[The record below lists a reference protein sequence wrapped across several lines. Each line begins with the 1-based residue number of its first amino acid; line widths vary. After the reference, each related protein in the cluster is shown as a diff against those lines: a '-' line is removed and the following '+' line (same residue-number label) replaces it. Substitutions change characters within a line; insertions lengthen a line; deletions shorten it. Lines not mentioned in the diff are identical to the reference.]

1 MELNDK
7 EFDAAFRKKVFDAD
21 PQFEDAAWD
30 KMEQKLRRRD
40 RVILFR
46 RSALVLFALLAGV
59 WGYFALDTAPVA
71 HSEMAGVHQKKRES
85 VVSSKGSSDQTQLKL
100 NEQVVMGSVD
110 TLSRRKSTVLRN
122 STVQKIGA
130 VKTTVKDTKAT
141 IEGISTERIGV
152 GRQLIIS
159 GKFAGMQTEKIDL
172 TGISVTA
179 DVSLSKPAMI
189 ANPVPVIDQAA
200 DKKAVRN
207 KRNLPVSMAI
217 SAGPEFNSA
226 STVVGGDPGFSA
238 GLTFGFGI
246 TKKLDLLTGVR
257 YSLKKYNSGPGL
269 RYSFP
274 NTAAW
279 AKYTLTNL
287 DATCAVLEIPLQA
300 SYNIMNNSKNMINLN
315 AGISSYLMLKE
326 DYDFKYNTS
335 YGPTDKLL
343 QKRNANQHLL
353 SIVDL
358 SATYFIKLK
367 STNLKLGLEPFVKI
381 PLSGVGEG
389 NINLKSS
396 GVSLKLRYD
405 LEKKSN

>member
-40 RVILFR
+40 RVILLR
-46 RSALVLFALLAGV
+46 RSALVLFVLLAGV
-59 WGYFALDTAPVA
+59 WGYNVLDNAPVV
-71 HSEMAGVHQKKRES
+71 HSEMAVGKKRTKE
-85 VVSSKGSSDQTQLKL
+85 
-100 NEQVVMGSVD
+100 EQVATSSVD
-110 TLSRRKSTVLRN
+110 TLSGLKSAVLKN
-122 STVQKIGA
+122 SPVQKNNIVVTSA
-130 VKTTVKDTKAT
+130 KDTITA
-141 IEGISTERIGV
+141 IEQIGSEQVGSKHIGGGRTSTERLNV
-152 GRQLIIS
+152 GQQLS
-159 GKFAGMQTEKIDL
+159 TGGKFAGLATEKIDL
-172 TGISVTA
+172 TGIGVTA
-179 DVSLSKPAMI
+179 DIRVSRPAMI
-189 ANPVPVIDQAA
+189 VNSIPVVDQAA
-200 DKKAVRN
+200 DKKVARN

-246 TKKLDLLTGVR
+246 TKKLDLLTGAR
-257 YSLKKYNSGPGL
+257 YSLKKYNSGPEL

-300 SYNIMNNSKNMINLN
+300 SYNIMNNSKNMVNLN

>member
-59 WGYFALDTAPVA
+59 WGYYALDTAPVA
-71 HSEMAGVHQKKRES
+71 HSEMAGVLQKKRES
-85 VVSSKGSSDQTQLKL
+85 VVSTS
-100 NEQVVMGSVD
+100 SVD
-110 TLSRRKSTVLRN
+110 TLSGLKSAVLKN
-122 STVQKIGA
+122 TAVQKNSIVVTRAKGTIAGVERIGFEQTGSEQIGGGKID
-130 VKTTVKDTKAT
+130 V
-141 IEGISTERIGV
+141 GRIGV

-159 GKFAGMQTEKIDL
+159 GKFAGMEMERIDL
-172 TGISVTA
+172 SRLSVTA
-179 DVSLSKPAMI
+179 DVRLSNPPMIVNPA
-189 ANPVPVIDQAA
+189 PVIDQAA
-200 DKKAVRN
+200 DKKAARN

-226 STVVGGDPGFSA
+226 SMVVGGDPGFSA

-246 TKKLDLLTGVR
+246 TKKLDLLTGAR

>member
-46 RSALVLFALLAGV
+46 RSALALFALLAGV
-59 WGYFALDTAPVA
+59 WGYYALDTAPVA

-85 VVSSKGSSDQTQLKL
+85 VVSTS
-100 NEQVVMGSVD
+100 SVD
-110 TLSRRKSTVLRN
+110 TLSGLKSAVLKN
-122 STVQKIGA
+122 PAVQKNSIVVTRAKGTVAGVERIGPEQ
-130 VKTTVKDTKAT
+130 TGSEQ
-141 IEGISTERIGV
+141 IGGGQIGV

-159 GKFAGMQTEKIDL
+159 GKFAGMETERIDL
-172 TGISVTA
+172 SRLSVKA
-179 DVSLSKPAMI
+179 DVRLSNPPMI
-189 ANPVPVIDQAA
+189 VNPVPVIDQAA
-200 DKKAVRN
+200 DKKVVRN

-217 SAGPEFNSA
+217 SIGPEFNSA

-246 TKKLDLLTGVR
+246 TKKLDLLTGAR
-257 YSLKKYNSGPGL
+257 YSLKKYNSGLGL

-279 AKYTLTNL
+279 DKYTLTNL